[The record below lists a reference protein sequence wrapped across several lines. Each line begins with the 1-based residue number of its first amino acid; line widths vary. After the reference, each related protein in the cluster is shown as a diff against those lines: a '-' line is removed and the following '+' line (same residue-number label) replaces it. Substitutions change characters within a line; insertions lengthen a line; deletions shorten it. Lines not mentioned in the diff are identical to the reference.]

1 MKLKISTFKEPK
13 HTAVVTCVCW
23 NNTEDVFSC
32 SDDHKLLK
40 WNLINNE
47 CMTVAAFAED
57 FFPTSM
63 NLFPKTGQS
72 GVKHQHDVIL
82 ISTADGKFHI
92 VNHNGRIEKSVVAH
106 QGACLTAQWSP
117 DGAGLLTGG
126 EDGFVKIWSRNG
138 LLRSSI
144 VQSDVP
150 CFNAKWSPDSGAI
163 LYTKGNC
170 LVIKHLNSNSKINK
184 WKAHEGLILCVAWNP
199 NHNLIISGGEDGY
212 AKIWDTFGQQVS
224 ISVKHDQPLTSVTWS
239 PTGNMFVLGSYNLI
253 RLCDLNGRSY
263 CLDRPSTGSI
273 YSISWSSDGTQLAA
287 ACANCHVLFAHIIE
301 REYTWRSYACK
312 QITRKMITIKNIITD
327 QSDQLD
333 YPDRVIQIALGFNHL
348 VIATVKQCFIH
359 KLTSWNTP
367 VTFDLKEGSISMI
380 LLAERCICVV
390 ERAGV
395 SVYSY
400 MGRLL
405 ASPRIPRPETIG
417 QATIS
422 LGPDTL
428 AVIDHADRKLIQV
441 FDLPTGLI
449 VRSSTD
455 NTVTKLTHK
464 MTVSCIALS
473 QTGPLN
479 ERQLALLD
487 YNRDLYVVTVKE
499 TKPKMF
505 KLGPQVLSITWSSET
520 ELLVGLRANSVV
532 AWCCPRAAT
541 QPDWLTLTTVS
552 KDISDLG
559 RNPSIMNIEDGVVCV
574 RRGNGSLLRISLAS
588 FPEKLL
594 KHIAANMWDDA
605 LQLCRTVEDETL
617 WACLAV
623 LAWQYNQL
631 PVAEEAFALIH
642 QYHQVYYIQHLRN
655 AIPEKLTTS
664 QTLNSKTVLSN

>member
-301 REYTWRSYACK
+301 R
-312 QITRKMITIKNIITD
+312 
-327 QSDQLD
+327 
-333 YPDRVIQIALGFNHL
+333 
-348 VIATVKQCFIH
+348 
-359 KLTSWNTP
+359 
-367 VTFDLKEGSISMI
+367 
-380 LLAERCICVV
+380 CICVV